1 MDRISRTHKR
11 IARLRPSG
19 FWPGFIV
26 GLAYFSYIFRWLWP
40 LYPLT
45 SFGIESRINS
55 LAILLFLF
63 SVSVIGM
70 ALFWGLFSF
79 LTARIIKNKS
89 SLWIPSMVASI
100 FVLAEYLRSWGF
112 GLIWFGS
119 GSLLGPHWTLGNL
132 AYLFVSWPFTLKIAS
147 VWGIYGI
154 DFLLIWTI
162 SIIFLLVTGKYA
174 FNPKTLS
181 LNIGLIILA
190 LFLTIGLS
198 TKNNPSTESPSI
210 KVALI
215 QTKKPTK
222 INSSSDEILD
232 DYTKKLELIKEA
244 AKNIGE
250 GIIVFP
256 ESSNFSKT
264 LSSFLDDILVKA
276 YFNRLSDKELLVV
289 DNNILSDQENYKSRT
304 LFINSKN
311 GISGFY
317 DKQLL
322 TPAGEYLP
330 NVLRLLLFTL
340 GKEIPL
346 SKNSGLKTGIHSEL
360 LSYKNFQIQTIAC
373 SDVLSPGISSNV
385 PHDLLLSLQNL
396 GLFEGGDAIA
406 SQFLSILRF
415 RAAENGKYAV
425 LVSNFGRSYIINTKG
440 QIEKSTPENG
450 YQILTAEVVP
460 NKKQTW
466 YNKLG
471 DLPIL
476 LLSLAVFCYS
486 ILARLKHG
494 PGNPPR

>member
-1 MDRISRTHKR
+1 
-11 IARLRPSG
+11 
-19 FWPGFIV
+19 
-26 GLAYFSYIFRWLWP
+26 
-40 LYPLT
+40 
-45 SFGIESRINS
+45 
-55 LAILLFLF
+55 
-63 SVSVIGM
+63 M

-79 LTARIIKNKS
+79 LINRIIKNKS
-89 SLWIPSMVASI
+89 ALWIPSIVAGI
-100 FVLAEYLRSWGF
+100 FVLVEYLRAWGF

-154 DFLLIWTI
+154 DFLLIWI
-162 SIIFLLVTGKYA
+162 MSIIFLLVTGNYTP
-174 FNPKTLS
+174 NSKTLS

-198 TKNNPSTESPSI
+198 AKNNAPTESSSI

-215 QTKKPTK
+215 QTKNPTK
-222 INSSSDEILD
+222 INYSSDEILD

-264 LSSFLDDILVKA
+264 LSNFLDDASTKA
-276 YFNRLSDKELLVV
+276 YFNRLSDKELVIV
-289 DNNILSDQENYKSRT
+289 DNNILSYQESYKSRT

-330 NVLRLLLFTL
+330 NVLRLLLFAF
-340 GKEIPL
+340 GKGISV
-346 SKNSGLKTGIHSEL
+346 SKDSGLKTGVPSEL

-373 SDVLSPGISSNV
+373 SDALSPSISSKAQ
-385 PHDLLLSLQNL
+385 HDLLLSLQNL
-396 GLFEGGDAIA
+396 GLFEGGDSIA

-415 RAAENGKYAV
+415 RSAENGKYAV
-425 LVSNFGRSYIINTKG
+425 LVSNFGRSYIIDHNG
-440 QIEKSTPENG
+440 NIIKSTGSNG
-450 YQILTAEVVP
+450 YQILTGDVVL
-460 NKKQTW
+460 NKERTW

-476 LLSLAVFCYS
+476 LLSLAIFGYGV
-486 ILARLKHG
+486 LVRLKHG
-494 PGNPPR
+494 PGDPPR